1 MNLKALFFRILNFGV
16 QEDLSFHDRRRIKS
30 VNLLNIVVIF
40 FLLIGLTNWFFI
52 KADFPILIELLFMFF
67 AATSIF
73 LSYKKYVDIAFAL
86 FTVNVSFSLFFIG
99 EYYPI
104 DTGAYLFYFPVLVSV
119 VLLNNPS
126 RIDKFSVFHFTV
138 CAVAFILNLAIDV
151 PQWQINTIDPY
162 QIRILWYYDV
172 VLSVVLTG
180 LLTFLL
186 NKTIFN
192 QNKEI
197 LQQIDDIKKTKAE
210 VKVSLK
216 EKEVLL
222 AELHHRVK
230 NNLAIISGLLNL
242 QEDAVNNTEAKQ
254 IISETK
260 DRIMS
265 MALVHKML
273 FKNPEFKTINFG
285 KYSSEL
291 ITELFNSYNLLEEVQ
306 LKEEYETINLSI
318 NTCIPLGLILNEIVT
333 NSIKYGLNND
343 QSENKQFS
351 VSIKNTNN
359 HVSLIVKD
367 SGIGF
372 NKDFNSDLETSS
384 LGIVLIRS
392 LTEQIDGKVHFSNS
406 NGAKIE
412 INFPNN

>member
-1 MNLKALFFRILNFGV
+1 MNLKALFFRILDFGV
-16 QEDLSFHDRRRIKS
+16 KDDQSFHDKRRIKS
-30 VNLLNIVVIF
+30 VNLLNVVVIS

-52 KADFPILIELLFMFF
+52 KANFPIAVELAFMLV
-67 AATSIF
+67 AAASIY
-73 LSYKKYVDIAFAL
+73 LSYKHQVNLAFAL
-86 FTVNVSFSLFFIG
+86 FTVNVNCALFFIG
-99 EYYPI
+99 KYYPVE
-104 DTGAYLFYFPVLVSV
+104 TGAYVFYFPVVVSI

-126 RIDKFSVFHFTV
+126 RIDKSSLFHFLV
-138 CAVAFILNLAIDV
+138 CALSFTLNLVVDI
-151 PQWQINTIDPY
+151 PKWQTTLSAE
-162 QIRILWYYDV
+162 QIEILWYYDV
-172 VLSVVLTG
+172 FLSVILTG
-180 LLTFLL
+180 LLAFLL

-192 QNKEI
+192 QNREI
-197 LQQIDDIKKTKAE
+197 LQQIEDIKKTKAE
-210 VKVSLK
+210 VNVSLK

-242 QEDAVNNTEAKQ
+242 QKDAVNNVEAKQ

-273 FKNPEFKTINFG
+273 FKNPEFKTIDFG

-291 ITELFNSYNLLEEVQ
+291 ITELFYSYNLLDEVQ
-306 LKEEYETINLSI
+306 IKEEYDTIHLPI

-333 NSIKYGLNND
+333 NSIKYGFNSD
-343 QSENKQFS
+343 HAENKQFWVS
-351 VSIKNTNN
+351 VKNTNN
-359 HVSLIVKD
+359 MVALIVKD
-367 SGIGF
+367 SGTGF
-372 NKDFNSDLETSS
+372 NKDFNTNLETSS

-392 LTEQIDGKVHFSNS
+392 LTEQIDGKVVFSNS

>member
-1 MNLKALFFRILNFGV
+1 MKLKALFFRILNFGV
-16 QEDLSFHDRRRIKS
+16 QDDQSFHDKRRIKS

-52 KADFPILIELLFMFF
+52 KADFPIKVELLFMLM
-67 AATSIF
+67 ALTSIY
-73 LSYKKYVDIAFAL
+73 LSFKKQVNIAFAL
-86 FTVNVSFSLFFIG
+86 FTVYVNFSLFFIG
-99 EYYPI
+99 EYYPAE
-104 DTGAYLFYFPVLVSV
+104 TGTYLFYFPVLVSV

-126 RIDKFSVFHFTV
+126 RIDKSSVFHFLV
-138 CAVAFILNLAIDV
+138 CATSFTLNLVIDI
-151 PQWQINTIDPY
+151 PEWKIKTLDPE
-162 QIRILWYYDV
+162 QIRLLWYYDV
-172 VLSVVLTG
+172 ILSVLLTG

-197 LQQIDDIKKTKAE
+197 LQQIDDIKRTKQE
-210 VKVSLK
+210 VNVSLK

-285 KYSSEL
+285 NYSSEL

-306 LKEEYETINLSI
+306 IREEYEAINLSI

-333 NSIKYGLNND
+333 NSIKYGLNNEN
-343 QSENKQFS
+343 SVNKQFWI
-351 VSIKNTNN
+351 SIKNANN
-359 HVSLIVKD
+359 RVSLTVKD
-367 SGIGF
+367 SGAGF
-372 NKDFNSDLETSS
+372 TKDFNTDLETSS

>member
-1 MNLKALFFRILNFGV
+1 MKLKALFFRILNFGV
-16 QEDLSFHDRRRIKS
+16 HEDLSFHDRRRIKS
-30 VNLLNIVVIF
+30 VNLLNLVVIF

-52 KADFPILIELLFMFF
+52 KADFPILVELLFMLL

-73 LSYKKYVDIAFAL
+73 LSYKKHVDIAFAL
-86 FTVNVSFSLFFIG
+86 FTVNVSFSLFFIS

-138 CAVAFILNLAIDV
+138 CAAAFILNLAIDI

-162 QIRILWYYDV
+162 QVRILWYYDV

-197 LQQIDDIKKTKAE
+197 LQQIEDIKKTKAE
-210 VKVSLK
+210 VKISLK

-242 QEDAVNNTEAKQ
+242 QEDAVNNAEAKQ

-285 KYSSEL
+285 RYSSEL
-291 ITELFNSYNLLEEVQ
+291 ITELFNSYNLLEEVEI
-306 LKEEYETINLSI
+306 KEEYEAINLSI

-333 NSIKYGLNND
+333 NSIKYGLTNNH
-343 QSENKQFS
+343 NTIKQFL
-351 VSIKNTNN
+351 VSIKNSGNG
-359 HVSLIVKD
+359 VSLTVKD
-367 SGIGF
+367 SGAGF
-372 NKDFNSDLETSS
+372 KKDFNTDLETSS

>member
-1 MNLKALFFRILNFGV
+1 MNLKAQFFSVLNFGV
-16 QEDLSFHDRRRIKS
+16 QEDQSFHDKRRIKS
-30 VNLLNIVVIF
+30 VNLLNLVVIF

-52 KADFPILIELLFMFF
+52 KADFPVKVELLFMLS
-67 AATSIF
+67 ALISIY
-73 LSYKKYVDIAFAL
+73 LSYKKQVNIAFAL
-86 FTVNVSFSLFFIG
+86 FTVYVNFSLFFIG
-99 EYYPI
+99 EYYPPE
-104 DTGAYLFYFPVLVSV
+104 TGTYLFYFPVLVSV

-126 RIDKFSVFHFTV
+126 RIDKCSVFHFLV
-138 CAVAFILNLAIDV
+138 CALSFTLNLVVDL
-151 PQWQINTIDPY
+151 PQWRITSLDAEQIKV
-162 QIRILWYYDV
+162 LWYYDV
-172 VLSVVLTG
+172 ILAIVLTG

-197 LQQIDDIKKTKAE
+197 LQQIDDIKKTKEE
-210 VKVSLK
+210 VKISLK

-242 QEDAVNNTEAKQ
+242 QEDAVNNKEAKQ

-273 FKNPEFKTINFG
+273 FKNPEFKTIDFG

-291 ITELFNSYNLLEEVQ
+291 ITELFYSYNLIEEVKI
-306 LKEEYETINLSI
+306 KEEYETIHLSI

-333 NSIKYGLNND
+333 NSIKYGLNSD
-343 QSENKQFS
+343 HKEGKQFCI
-351 VSIKNTNN
+351 SIKNVNN
-359 HVSLIVKD
+359 RVLLTVKD
-367 SGIGF
+367 SGTGF
-372 NKDFNSDLETSS
+372 TKDFNTDLETSS

-392 LTEQIDGKVHFSNS
+392 LTEQIDGKVVFSNS

>member
-16 QEDLSFHDRRRIKS
+16 RDDQSFHDRRRVKS
-30 VNLLNIVVIF
+30 VNLLNLIVIF
-40 FLLIGLTNWFFI
+40 FLLIGLTNWFYI
-52 KADFPILIELLFMFF
+52 KAGFPVKIELLFM
-67 AATSIF
+67 ATALISIY
-73 LSYKKYVDIAFAL
+73 LSYKKYVNIAFAL
-86 FTVNVSFSLFFIG
+86 FTVYVNCSLFFIG
-99 EYYPI
+99 EYYPSE
-104 DTGAYLFYFPVLVSV
+104 TGTYLFYFPAIVSI

-126 RIDKFSVFHFTV
+126 RIDKCSIFHFSVCALSFT
-138 CAVAFILNLAIDV
+138 LNLVMDN
-151 PQWQINTIDPY
+151 PGRQIKTLDAS
-162 QIRILWYYDV
+162 QLQVLWHYNV
-172 VLSVVLTG
+172 FLSVFLTG

-197 LQQIDDIKKTKAE
+197 LNQIDDIKKTKEE
-210 VKVSLK
+210 VNVSLK

-242 QEDAVNNTEAKQ
+242 QEDAVNNAEAKQ

-260 DRIMS
+260 ARIMS

-291 ITELFNSYNLLEEVQ
+291 INELFNSYNLLEEVQ
-306 LKEEYETINLSI
+306 IKEEYEAINLSI

-343 QSENKQFS
+343 DTKGKQFS
-351 VSIKNTNN
+351 VSIKNANN
-359 HVSLIVKD
+359 GVLLTVKD
-367 SGIGF
+367 SGLGF
-372 NKDFNSDLETSS
+372 NKDFNTDLETSS

>member
-1 MNLKALFFRILNFGV
+1 MNPKTLFFRILNFGV
-16 QEDLSFHDRRRIKS
+16 QADQSFHDRRRIKS

-52 KADFPILIELLFMFF
+52 KADFPIAVELIFMMV
-67 AATSIF
+67 AAASIY
-73 LSYKKYVDIAFAL
+73 LSYKNHVNIAFAL
-86 FTVNVSFSLFFIG
+86 FTVNVNGALFFIG
-99 EYYPI
+99 KYYPVE
-104 DTGAYLFYFPVLVSV
+104 TGAYLFYFPVVVSI

-126 RIDKFSVFHFTV
+126 RIDKSSLFHFLV
-138 CAVAFILNLAIDV
+138 CALSFTLNLVVDI
-151 PQWQINTIDPY
+151 PQWKTTLSAEQIEL
-162 QIRILWYYDV
+162 LWYYDV
-172 VLSVVLTG
+172 FLSVILTG

-186 NKTIFN
+186 NKTIFS

-197 LQQIDDIKKTKAE
+197 LQQIEDIKKTKAE
-210 VKVSLK
+210 VNVSLK

-242 QEDAVNNTEAKQ
+242 QEDAVNNVEAKQ

-273 FKNPEFKTINFG
+273 FKNPEFKTIDFG
-285 KYSSEL
+285 EYSSEL
-291 ITELFNSYNLLEEVQ
+291 ITELFYSYNLLEEVQ
-306 LKEEYETINLSI
+306 LIEEYETINLPI

-343 QSENKQFS
+343 QSTDKQFS
-351 VSIKNTNN
+351 VSIKNVNN
-359 HVSLIVKD
+359 SVSLIVKD
-367 SGIGF
+367 SGAGF
-372 NKDFNSDLETSS
+372 SKDFNSDLETSS

>member
-1 MNLKALFFRILNFGV
+1 MNLKALFFQILNFGV
-16 QEDLSFHDRRRIKS
+16 QDDQSFHDKRRIKS
-30 VNLLNIVVIF
+30 VNLLNIVVIS

-52 KADFPILIELLFMFF
+52 KADFPILIEFTFMAI
-67 AATSIF
+67 AAVSIY
-73 LSYKKYVDIAFAL
+73 LSYRQHVDISFAL
-86 FTVNVSFSLFFIG
+86 FTVNVNCALFFICK
-99 EYYPI
+99 YYPAE
-104 DTGAYLFYFPVLVSV
+104 TGAYLFYFPVLVSI

-126 RIDKFSVFHFTV
+126 RIDRSSVFHFLACVLSFT
-138 CAVAFILNLAIDV
+138 LNFVVDI
-151 PQWQINTIDPY
+151 PQWRVTSLDTEQI
-162 QIRILWYYDV
+162 QVLWYYDV
-172 VLSVVLTG
+172 FLSIILTG

-192 QNKEI
+192 QNNEI
-197 LQQIDDIKKTKAE
+197 LQQIDDIKKTKEA
-210 VKVSLK
+210 VNISLK

-242 QEDAVNNTEAKQ
+242 QEDAVDNREAKQ

-273 FKNPEFKTINFG
+273 FKNPDFKTINFG
-285 KYSSEL
+285 NYSSEL
-291 ITELFNSYNLLEEVQ
+291 INELFNSYNLSEEVKI
-306 LKEEYETINLSI
+306 KEEYETINLSI

-333 NSIKYGLNND
+333 NSIKYGLNHD
-343 QSENKQFS
+343 STVDKQFS
-351 VSIKNTNN
+351 VSIKNSSNRVLLT
-359 HVSLIVKD
+359 VKD
-367 SGIGF
+367 SGTGF

>member
-1 MNLKALFFRILNFGV
+1 MNLKALFFRILDFGV
-16 QEDLSFHDRRRIKS
+16 KDDQSFHDKRRIKS
-30 VNLLNIVVIF
+30 VNLLNVVVIS

-52 KADFPILIELLFMFF
+52 KANFPIAVELTFMLV
-67 AATSIF
+67 AAASIY
-73 LSYKKYVDIAFAL
+73 LSYKHQVNLAFAL
-86 FTVNVSFSLFFIG
+86 FTVNVNCALFFIG
-99 EYYPI
+99 KYYPVE
-104 DTGAYLFYFPVLVSV
+104 TGAYVFYFPVVVSI

-126 RIDKFSVFHFTV
+126 RIDKSSLFHFLV
-138 CAVAFILNLAIDV
+138 CALSFTLNLVVDI
-151 PQWQINTIDPY
+151 PKWQTTLSAE
-162 QIRILWYYDV
+162 QIEILWYYDV
-172 VLSVVLTG
+172 FLSVILTG
-180 LLTFLL
+180 LLAFLL

-192 QNKEI
+192 QNREI
-197 LQQIDDIKKTKAE
+197 LQQIEDIKKTKAE
-210 VKVSLK
+210 VNVSLK

-242 QEDAVNNTEAKQ
+242 QKDAVNNVEAKQ

-273 FKNPEFKTINFG
+273 FKNPEFKTIDFG

-291 ITELFNSYNLLEEVQ
+291 ITELFYSYNLLEEVQ
-306 LKEEYETINLSI
+306 IKEEYDTIHLPI

-333 NSIKYGLNND
+333 NSIKYGFNSD
-343 QSENKQFS
+343 HTENKQFWVS
-351 VSIKNTNN
+351 VKNTNN
-359 HVSLIVKD
+359 MVSLIVKD
-367 SGIGF
+367 SGTGF
-372 NKDFNSDLETSS
+372 NKDFNTNLETSS

-392 LTEQIDGKVHFSNS
+392 LTEQIDGKVVFSNS

>member
-1 MNLKALFFRILNFGV
+1 MNPKTLFFRILNFGV
-16 QEDLSFHDRRRIKS
+16 QADQSFHDRRRIKS
-30 VNLLNIVVIF
+30 VNFLNSVVIF

-52 KADFPILIELLFMFF
+52 KADFPIAVELIFIMF
-67 AATSIF
+67 AAASIY
-73 LSYKKYVDIAFAL
+73 LSYKDHVNIAFAL
-86 FTVNVSFSLFFIG
+86 FTVNVNGALFFIG
-99 EYYPI
+99 KYYPVE
-104 DTGAYLFYFPVLVSV
+104 TGAYLFYFPVVVSI

-126 RIDKFSVFHFTV
+126 RIDKSSLFHFLV
-138 CAVAFILNLAIDV
+138 CALSFTLNLVVDM
-151 PQWQINTIDPY
+151 PQWQTTLSTE
-162 QIRILWYYDV
+162 QIEVLWYYDV
-172 VLSVVLTG
+172 FLSGILTG
-180 LLTFLL
+180 LLAFLL
-186 NKTIFN
+186 NKTIFS

-197 LQQIDDIKKTKAE
+197 LQQIEDIKRTKAE
-210 VKVSLK
+210 VNVSLK

-242 QEDAVNNTEAKQ
+242 QEDAVNNVEAKQ

-273 FKNPEFKTINFG
+273 FKNPEFKTIDFG

-291 ITELFNSYNLLEEVQ
+291 ITELFYSYNLLEEVQ
-306 LKEEYETINLSI
+306 LIEEYETINLPI

-343 QSENKQFS
+343 QSADKQFS
-351 VSIKNTNN
+351 VSIKNVNN
-359 HVSLIVKD
+359 SVSLIVKD
-367 SGIGF
+367 SGAGF
-372 NKDFNSDLETSS
+372 SKDFNSDLETSS